1 MVNLPGHGFTE
12 GGLSLMPLPVTFSS
26 GTTDRVYKQVHGKS
40 NSSLNK
46 VILLFGDDVPCKT
59 SLKDAFVNYIYQ
71 TQVSD
76 HYRLALIDDNVLGV
90 DPRIKA
96 YIFNVAEETLLPFNL
111 ILIDVPALGGL
122 HSAEADI
129 RTLMNL
135 ERFLQDEFKSTSV
148 SAVNLVA
155 PSSSVFFRPFINTY
169 NLLNLSFEKLETLA
183 QILVTNSPTHM
194 PFVSSLRKVKISY
207 NNLFTFY
214 TEGQRSDEDD
224 QFLSQIFLHYDYPGV
239 DDFFQELKS
248 IPPSNMSLVRKVDA
262 GYVNP
267 ADIARLRVVNQ
278 FSETR
283 GHRFGFG
290 FRQLYMKETF
300 KDEANR
306 TRVLSIGKDNDNPN
320 KVILIVGNK
329 LSGKTT
335 VATAVAN
342 HIFGVKFQDSF
353 RLLIDDD
360 LVSRFGKEDN
370 LKETTRT
377 TAYCFNHIQG
387 LRLTYNLQIID
398 SAGFDCDD
406 VQFNKTV
413 VSKVANLL
421 KQLCKTDSTTM
432 LVFTAPGMQDNLP
445 GSFKTIH
452 KQLLRH
458 TGIGTDKMFF
468 LDAYAPT
475 LRSPVPKALKK
486 LESSKIKV
494 FKFDSRT
501 CFPREKE
508 PNHKEKYK
516 EIINDMN
523 WEIEHQTLEKFFGKL
538 KL

>member
-26 GTTDRVYKQVHGKS
+26 DTTDRVYKQVHGKS
-40 NSSLNK
+40 NSNLNK
-46 VILLFGDDVPCKT
+46 VVLLFGDDVPCKT

-71 TQVSD
+71 TQVND
-76 HYRLALIDDNVLGV
+76 HYRLALIDDNVLEV

-96 YIFNVAEETLLPFNL
+96 YIFNVTEETLLPFNL

-122 HSAEADI
+122 HSAESDI

-135 ERFLQDEFKSTSV
+135 ERFLQEEFKSTAV

-169 NLLNLSFEKLETLA
+169 NLLNLSFEKLDTLA

-194 PFVSSLRKVKISY
+194 PFISCLRKVKISY

-214 TEGQRSDEDD
+214 TEGQTSDEDD

-262 GYVNP
+262 GYVIP

-290 FRQLYMKETF
+290 FRQLYMKDTF
-300 KDEANR
+300 QDQVNK

-320 KVILIVGNK
+320 KIIIIVGNK

-335 VATAVAN
+335 VATAVVN

-360 LVSRFGKEDN
+360 LVSRFGKDN
-370 LKETTRT
+370 QKETTWT
-377 TAYCFNHIQG
+377 TAYCFNHIQA
-387 LRLTYNLQIID
+387 LRLNYNLKIID
-398 SAGFDCDD
+398 SAGFDDD
-406 VQFNKTV
+406 DAQSNKTV
-413 VSKVANLL
+413 VSKIAKLL
-421 KQLCKTDSTTM
+421 KQICKTDSTTF

-452 KQLLRH
+452 KQLLRI
-458 TGIGTDKMFF
+458 TDKGMDKMFF

-475 LRSPVPKALKK
+475 QRSPVPKALKK
-486 LESSKIKV
+486 LESSKVKV

-501 CFPREKE
+501 YFPADKE

-523 WEIEHQTLEKFFGKL
+523 WVIEHQTLEKFFGKL

>member
-26 GTTDRVYKQVHGKS
+26 DTTDRVYKQVHGKS
-40 NSSLNK
+40 NSNLNK
-46 VILLFGDDVPCKT
+46 VVLLFGDDVPCKT

-71 TQVSD
+71 TQVND
-76 HYRLALIDDNVLGV
+76 HYRLALIDDNVLEV

-96 YIFNVAEETLLPFNL
+96 YIFNVTEETLLPFNL

-122 HSAEADI
+122 HSAESDI

-135 ERFLQDEFKSTSV
+135 ERFLQEEFKSTAV

-194 PFVSSLRKVKISY
+194 PFISCLRKVKISY

-214 TEGQRSDEDD
+214 TEGQTSDEDD

-262 GYVNP
+262 GYVIP

-290 FRQLYMKETF
+290 FRQLYMKDTF
-300 KDEANR
+300 QDQVNK

-320 KVILIVGNK
+320 KIIIIVGNK

-335 VATAVAN
+335 VATAVVN

-360 LVSRFGKEDN
+360 LVSRFGKDN
-370 LKETTRT
+370 QKETTWT
-377 TAYCFNHIQG
+377 KAYCFNHIQA
-387 LRLTYNLQIID
+387 LRLNYNLKIID
-398 SAGFDCDD
+398 SAGFDDD
-406 VQFNKTV
+406 DAQSNKTV
-413 VSKVANLL
+413 VSKIAKLL
-421 KQLCKTDSTTM
+421 KQICKTDSTTF

-452 KQLLRH
+452 KQLLRI
-458 TGIGTDKMFF
+458 TDKGMDKMFF

-475 LRSPVPKALKK
+475 QRSPVPKALKK
-486 LESSKIKV
+486 LESSKVKV

-501 CFPREKE
+501 YFPADKE
-508 PNHKEKYK
+508 SNHKEKYK

-523 WEIEHQTLEKFFGKL
+523 WVIEHQTLEKFFGKL

>member
-26 GTTDRVYKQVHGKS
+26 DTTDRVYKQVHGKS
-40 NSSLNK
+40 NSNLNK
-46 VILLFGDDVPCKT
+46 VVLLFGDDVPCKT

-71 TQVSD
+71 TQVND
-76 HYRLALIDDNVLGV
+76 HYRLALIDDNVLEV

-96 YIFNVAEETLLPFNL
+96 YIFNVTEETLLSFNL

-122 HSAEADI
+122 HSAESDI

-135 ERFLQDEFKSTSV
+135 ERFLQEEFKSTAV

-169 NLLNLSFEKLETLA
+169 NLLNLSFEKLDTLA

-194 PFVSSLRKVKISY
+194 PFISCLRKVKISY

-214 TEGQRSDEDD
+214 TEGQTSDEDD

-262 GYVNP
+262 GYVIP

-290 FRQLYMKETF
+290 FRQLYMKDTF
-300 KDEANR
+300 QDQVNK

-320 KVILIVGNK
+320 KIIIIVGNK

-335 VATAVAN
+335 VATAVVN

-360 LVSRFGKEDN
+360 LVSRFGKDN
-370 LKETTRT
+370 QKETTWT
-377 TAYCFNHIQG
+377 TAYCFNHIQA
-387 LRLTYNLQIID
+387 LRLNYNLKIID
-398 SAGFDCDD
+398 SAGFDDD
-406 VQFNKTV
+406 DAQSNKTV
-413 VSKVANLL
+413 VSKIAKLL
-421 KQLCKTDSTTM
+421 KQICKTDSTTF

-452 KQLLRH
+452 KQLLRI
-458 TGIGTDKMFF
+458 TDKGMDKMFF

-475 LRSPVPKALKK
+475 QRSPVPKALKK
-486 LESSKIKV
+486 LESSTVKV

-501 CFPREKE
+501 YFPADKE

-523 WEIEHQTLEKFFGKL
+523 WVIEHQTLEKFFGKL

>member
-26 GTTDRVYKQVHGKS
+26 DTTDRVYKQVHGKS
-40 NSSLNK
+40 NSNLNK
-46 VILLFGDDVPCKT
+46 VVLLFGDDVPCKT

-71 TQVSD
+71 TQVND
-76 HYRLALIDDNVLGV
+76 HYRLALIDDNVLEV

-96 YIFNVAEETLLPFNL
+96 YIFNVTEETLLSFNL

-122 HSAEADI
+122 HSAESDI
-129 RTLMNL
+129 RTLMNV
-135 ERFLQDEFKSTSV
+135 ERFLQEEFKSTAV

-169 NLLNLSFEKLETLA
+169 NLLNLSFEKLDTLA

-194 PFVSSLRKVKISY
+194 PFISCLRKVKISY

-214 TEGQRSDEDD
+214 TEGQTSDEDD

-262 GYVNP
+262 GYVIP

-290 FRQLYMKETF
+290 FRQLYMKDTF
-300 KDEANR
+300 QDQVNK

-320 KVILIVGNK
+320 KIIIIVGNK

-335 VATAVAN
+335 VATAVVN

-360 LVSRFGKEDN
+360 LVSRFGKDN
-370 LKETTRT
+370 QKETTWT
-377 TAYCFNHIQG
+377 KAYCFNHIQA
-387 LRLTYNLQIID
+387 LRLNYNLKIID
-398 SAGFDCDD
+398 SAGFDDD
-406 VQFNKTV
+406 DAQSNKTV
-413 VSKVANLL
+413 VSKIAKLL
-421 KQLCKTDSTTM
+421 KQICKTDSTTF

-452 KQLLRH
+452 KQLLRI
-458 TGIGTDKMFF
+458 TDKGTDKMFF

-475 LRSPVPKALKK
+475 QRSPVPKALKK
-486 LESSKIKV
+486 LESSTVKV

-501 CFPREKE
+501 YFPADKE

-523 WEIEHQTLEKFFGKL
+523 WVIEHQTLEKFFGKL

>member
-26 GTTDRVYKQVHGKS
+26 DTTDRVYKQVHGKC
-40 NSSLNK
+40 NNNLNK
-46 VILLFGDDVPCKT
+46 VVLLFGDDVPCKT

-71 TQVSD
+71 TQVND
-76 HYRLALIDDNVLGV
+76 HYRLALIDDNVLEV

-96 YIFNVAEETLLPFNL
+96 YIFNVTEETLLSFNL

-122 HSAEADI
+122 HSAESDI
-129 RTLMNL
+129 RTLMNV
-135 ERFLQDEFKSTSV
+135 ERFLQEEFKSTAV

-169 NLLNLSFEKLETLA
+169 NLLNLSFEKLDTLA

-194 PFVSSLRKVKISY
+194 PFISCLRKVKISY

-214 TEGQRSDEDD
+214 TEGQTSDEDD

-262 GYVNP
+262 GYVIP

-290 FRQLYMKETF
+290 FRQLYMKDTF
-300 KDEANR
+300 QDQVNK

-320 KVILIVGNK
+320 KIIIIVGNK

-335 VATAVAN
+335 VATAVVN

-360 LVSRFGKEDN
+360 LVSRFGKDN
-370 LKETTRT
+370 QKETTWT
-377 TAYCFNHIQG
+377 TAYCFNHIQA
-387 LRLTYNLQIID
+387 LRLNYNLKIID
-398 SAGFDCDD
+398 SAGFDDD
-406 VQFNKTV
+406 DAQSNKTV
-413 VSKVANLL
+413 VSKIAKLL
-421 KQLCKTDSTTM
+421 KQICKTDSTTF

-452 KQLLRH
+452 KQLLRI
-458 TGIGTDKMFF
+458 TDKGMDKMFF

-475 LRSPVPKALKK
+475 QRSPVPKALKK
-486 LESSKIKV
+486 LESSKVKV

-501 CFPREKE
+501 YFPADKE

-523 WEIEHQTLEKFFGKL
+523 WVIEHQTLEKFFGKL

>member
-26 GTTDRVYKQVHGKS
+26 DTTDRVYKQVHGKS
-40 NSSLNK
+40 NSNLNK
-46 VILLFGDDVPCKT
+46 VVLLFGDDVPCKT

-71 TQVSD
+71 TQVND
-76 HYRLALIDDNVLGV
+76 HYRLALIDDNVLEV

-96 YIFNVAEETLLPFNL
+96 YIFNVTEETLLSFNL

-122 HSAEADI
+122 HSAESDI

-135 ERFLQDEFKSTSV
+135 ERFLQEEFKSTAV

-194 PFVSSLRKVKISY
+194 PFISCLRKVKISY

-214 TEGQRSDEDD
+214 TEGQTSDEDD

-262 GYVNP
+262 GYVIP

-290 FRQLYMKETF
+290 FRQLYMKDTF
-300 KDEANR
+300 QDQVNK

-320 KVILIVGNK
+320 KIIIIVGNK

-335 VATAVAN
+335 VATAVVN

-360 LVSRFGKEDN
+360 LVGRFGKDN
-370 LKETTRT
+370 QKETTWT
-377 TAYCFNHIQG
+377 TAYCFNHIQA
-387 LRLTYNLQIID
+387 LRLNYNLKIID
-398 SAGFDCDD
+398 SAGFDDD
-406 VQFNKTV
+406 DAQSNKTV
-413 VSKVANLL
+413 VSKIAKLL
-421 KQLCKTDSTTM
+421 KQICKTDSTTF

-452 KQLLRH
+452 KQLLRI
-458 TGIGTDKMFF
+458 TDKGTDKMFF

-475 LRSPVPKALKK
+475 QRSPVPKALKK
-486 LESSKIKV
+486 LESSTVKV

-501 CFPREKE
+501 YFPADKE

-523 WEIEHQTLEKFFGKL
+523 WVIEHQTLEKFFGKL

>member
-26 GTTDRVYKQVHGKS
+26 DTTDRVYKQVHGKS
-40 NSSLNK
+40 NSNLNK
-46 VILLFGDDVPCKT
+46 VVLLFGDDVPCKT

-71 TQVSD
+71 TQVND
-76 HYRLALIDDNVLGV
+76 HYRLALIDDNVLEV

-96 YIFNVAEETLLPFNL
+96 YIFNVTEETLLSFNL

-122 HSAEADI
+122 HSAESDI
-129 RTLMNL
+129 RTLMNV
-135 ERFLQDEFKSTSV
+135 ERFLQEEFKSTAV

-169 NLLNLSFEKLETLA
+169 NLLNLSFEKLDTLA

-194 PFVSSLRKVKISY
+194 PFISCLRKVKISY

-214 TEGQRSDEDD
+214 TEGQTSDEDD

-262 GYVNP
+262 GYVIP

-290 FRQLYMKETF
+290 FRQLYMKDTF
-300 KDEANR
+300 QDQVNK

-320 KVILIVGNK
+320 KIIIIVGNK

-335 VATAVAN
+335 VATAVVN

-360 LVSRFGKEDN
+360 LVSRFGKDN
-370 LKETTRT
+370 QKETTWT
-377 TAYCFNHIQG
+377 TAYCFNHIQA
-387 LRLTYNLQIID
+387 LRLNYNLKIID
-398 SAGFDCDD
+398 SAGFDDD
-406 VQFNKTV
+406 DAQSNKTV
-413 VSKVANLL
+413 VSKIAKLL
-421 KQLCKTDSTTM
+421 KQICKTDSTTF

-452 KQLLRH
+452 KQLLRI
-458 TGIGTDKMFF
+458 TDKGMDKMFF

-475 LRSPVPKALKK
+475 QRSPVPKALKK
-486 LESSKIKV
+486 LESSTVKV

-501 CFPREKE
+501 YFPADKE

-523 WEIEHQTLEKFFGKL
+523 WVIEHQTLEKFFGKL

>member
-26 GTTDRVYKQVHGKS
+26 DTTDRVYKQVHGKS
-40 NSSLNK
+40 NSNLNK
-46 VILLFGDDVPCKT
+46 VVLLFGDDVPCKT

-71 TQVSD
+71 TQVND
-76 HYRLALIDDNVLGV
+76 HYRLALIDDNVLEV

-96 YIFNVAEETLLPFNL
+96 YIFNVTEETLLSFNL

-122 HSAEADI
+122 HSAESDI

-135 ERFLQDEFKSTSV
+135 ERFLQEEFKSTAV

-169 NLLNLSFEKLETLA
+169 NLLNLSFEKLDTLA

-194 PFVSSLRKVKISY
+194 PFISCLRKVKISY

-214 TEGQRSDEDD
+214 TEGQTSDEDD

-262 GYVNP
+262 GYVIP

-290 FRQLYMKETF
+290 FRQLYMKDTF
-300 KDEANR
+300 QDQVNK

-320 KVILIVGNK
+320 KIIIIVGNK

-335 VATAVAN
+335 VATAVVN

-360 LVSRFGKEDN
+360 LVSRFGKDN
-370 LKETTRT
+370 QKETTWT
-377 TAYCFNHIQG
+377 TAYCFNHIQA
-387 LRLTYNLQIID
+387 LRLNYNLKIID
-398 SAGFDCDD
+398 SAGFDDD
-406 VQFNKTV
+406 DAQSNKTV
-413 VSKVANLL
+413 VSKIAKLL
-421 KQLCKTDSTTM
+421 KQICKTDSTTF

-452 KQLLRH
+452 KQLLRI
-458 TGIGTDKMFF
+458 TDKGTDKMFF

-475 LRSPVPKALKK
+475 QKSPVPKALKK
-486 LESSKIKV
+486 LESSTVKV

-501 CFPREKE
+501 YFPADKE

-523 WEIEHQTLEKFFGKL
+523 WVIEHQTLEKFFGKL